1 MDAILIFNY
10 QQFNKISVDLKF
22 RKNHQS
28 IFLRKYG
35 FWKDRECISGYSYE
49 RGCVPPVSNAARISE
64 EYENQKRHQD

>member
-28 IFLRKYG
+28 IFFKA
-35 FWKDRECISGYSYE
+35 E
-49 RGCVPPVSNAARISE
+49 RMPTSAWFVSCVKLFQNSMPV
-64 EYENQKRHQD
+64 

>member
-28 IFLRKYG
+28 IFFKKIWIL
-35 FWKDRECISGYSYE
+35 E
-49 RGCVPPVSNAARISE
+49 RQRMHIGIFL
-64 EYENQKRHQD
+64 